1 MCLAIPG
8 RIENIDNTFDE
19 TFRSAK
25 VSFDGIIRDVN
36 LMMVPDAK
44 EGDYVMVHVGVALN
58 IVDKDEA
65 EQTIKYIKEIGEFD
79 EFERQINGKLPDED

>member
-8 RIENIDNTFDE
+8 RIEKIDITFDE

-36 LMMVPDAK
+36 LMMVTDAK

-58 IVDKDEA
+58 IIDEKEA
-65 EQTIKYIKEIGEFD
+65 LQTIKYIKEIGEFD
-79 EFERQINGKLPDED
+79 EFERQINGQLPDE

>member
-8 RIENIDNTFDE
+8 KIIDIDNQFDE
-19 TFRSAK
+19 TFRSGK
-25 VSFDGIIRDVN
+25 VSFDGIIRNIN

-58 IVDKDEA
+58 IIDEEEA
-65 EQTIKYIKEIGEFD
+65 ELTIKYIKEIGEFE
-79 EFERQINGKLPDED
+79 EFERQINGKL

>member
-8 RIENIDNTFDE
+8 KIEKIDLQFDE

-25 VSFDGIIRDVN
+25 VSFDGVIRDVN

-58 IVDKDEA
+58 IIDQEEA
-65 EQTIKYIKEIGEFD
+65 ELTIKYIKEIGEFD
-79 EFERQINGKLPDED
+79 EFERQINGPSD

>member
-8 RIENIDNTFDE
+8 KIKTIDNVFDE

-58 IVDKDEA
+58 IVDEEEA
-65 EQTIKYIKEIGEFD
+65 ELTIKYIKEIGEFD
-79 EFERQINGKLPDED
+79 EFERQINGQLPED

>member
-8 RIENIDNTFDE
+8 RIEKIDTELDE

-36 LMMVPDAK
+36 LMMVPEAR

-58 IVDKDEA
+58 VIDEA
-65 EQTIKYIKEIGEFD
+65 EALLTIKYIKEIGEFED
-79 EFERQINGKLPDED
+79 FERQINGQLPE